1 MLDSMMTAVD
11 AGFSYDGIV
20 SVPQTGL
27 EDAEYRFGLVAS
39 LRDSVVS
46 RPSLPY
52 SPRAHG
58 PRHVT
63 GSSSDERGSHLTRNS

>member
-1 MLDSMMTAVD
+1 MTAVD

-39 LRDSVVS
+39 LRDSMVS
-46 RPSLPY
+46 RPSSTYLL
-52 SPRAHG
+52 RAHG
-58 PRHVT
+58 PYPVT
-63 GSSSDERGSHLTRNS
+63 GSSSDERGSHLTRGS